1 MSAATVLILEP
12 IHAIGFELLTQ
23 AGLTPVLDPAPDATT
38 LARASAIITRIAPVD
53 RAMMMAAQNCQVV
66 AKHGIG
72 LNAVDLVAAAELGL
86 PVVNTPDA
94 NARSTAEHAL
104 ALILALARQIVPL
117 DGATRQGD
125 FDAKYR
131 LPMLELGGR
140 CLGLVGLGKIAGHL
154 ARMAGAGLGMRV
166 IAFSPNAPDSRF
178 DDLGVERAD
187 RLEDLMAMADIISLH
202 VPARPDSVGMIDAAA
217 LACCRPGALLINT
230 GRGEVVVEADL
241 VAALRQGILAGAG
254 LDVFQTEPLPAD
266 HPLTSLP
273 NIVLTPHVG
282 GSSDRA
288 MVAMARGVAEQV
300 VQVLAGQRPPHLAT
314 PSVWERRRISAS

>member
-1 MSAATVLILEP
+1 MSATTVLILEP
-12 IHAIGFELLTQ
+12 IHAIGFELLTR
-23 AGLTPVLDPAPDATT
+23 AGLVPVLDPAPNAGL
-38 LARASAIITRIAPVD
+38 LARAAAIITRIAPVD
-53 RAMMMAAQNCQVV
+53 RAMMMAAPGCRVV

-72 LNAVDLVAAAELGL
+72 LNAVDLAAAAELGIL
-86 PVVNTPDA
+86 VVNTPDA

-104 ALILALARQIVPL
+104 ALMLALARQVVPL
-117 DGATRQGD
+117 DAATRQGD

-154 ARMAGAGLGMRV
+154 ACMAGTGLGMRV

-178 DDLGVERAD
+178 DELGVERAD
-187 RLEDLMAMADIISLH
+187 RLEQLMAEADIISLH
-202 VPARPDSVGMIDAAA
+202 VPARADTIGMIDAAA
-217 LACCRPGALLINT
+217 LACCRPGTLLINT

-241 VAALRQGILAGAG
+241 IAALRQGVLTGAG
-254 LDVFQTEPLPAD
+254 LDVFQTEPLPAF
-266 HPLTSLP
+266 HPFTTLP
-273 NIVLTPHVG
+273 NVVLTPHVG

-300 VQVLAGQRPPHLAT
+300 VQVLTGQRPPHLAD
-314 PSVWERRRISAS
+314 PSVWDRRKITAS